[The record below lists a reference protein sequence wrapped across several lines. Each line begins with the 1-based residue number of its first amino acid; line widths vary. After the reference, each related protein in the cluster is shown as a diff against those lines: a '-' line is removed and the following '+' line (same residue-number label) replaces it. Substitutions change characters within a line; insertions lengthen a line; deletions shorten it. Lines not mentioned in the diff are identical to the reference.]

1 MLLYSDAA
9 TYFESK
15 KEVLKLLTFK
25 EIKTRSVILTL
36 KRPIKAKIAYIKEW
50 PILIIDLYTNEGIVG
65 RSYLQPYI
73 DKSLKYI
80 SSIIDDFSD
89 LLQNK
94 ELAPFDNFEL
104 MRQSLHFIGYEGLSL
119 AAVSGVDMAIWDA
132 VSKAAAKPLCCYLGG
147 TVGPVKA
154 YNSNG
159 LWLEKGDVLSKEAKL
174 LIEQGNFSA
183 IKMRLGRDSFN
194 DDLKAIE
201 LVKKAI
207 GIEVKLM
214 VDFNQCLS
222 LEEALNKCRALE
234 QFDLT
239 WIEEPLIYDN
249 LKGYSQLTRE
259 IKTPIQLGENFY
271 GPRELYKA
279 IEQKASDLVMPDF
292 MRIGGVTGWI
302 NSAAIAG
309 AGGIPISTHF
319 YPEVGSHVMR
329 VSQSAHWLE
338 WLDWADDILLDPFN
352 IKDGYVQIPNKPG
365 IGIEWNEKVINKH
378 LL

>member
-352 IKDGYVQIPNKPG
+352 IIDGYVQIPNKPG

>member
-1 MLLYSDAA
+1 M
-9 TYFESK
+9 
-15 KEVLKLLTFK
+15 LTFK
-25 EIKTRSVILTL
+25 EIRTRSVILTL
-36 KRPIKAKIAYIKEW
+36 KRPIKAKIAYIKKW
-50 PILIIDLYTNEGIVG
+50 PILLIDLYTNEGIIG
-65 RSYLQPYI
+65 KSYLQPYI

-80 SSIIDDFSD
+80 SSIIDDFNEV
-89 LLQNK
+89 LRNK
-94 ELAPFDNFEL
+94 ELAPYDNFEF

-119 AAVSGVDMAIWDA
+119 TAVSGVDMAIWDA
-132 VSKAAAKPLCCYLGG
+132 VSKAAAKPLCCFLGG

-159 LWLEKGDVLSKEAKL
+159 LWLENNDVLEKEAKL
-174 LIEQGNFSA
+174 LLEQGNFSA

-201 LVKKAI
+201 TVKKAI
-207 GIEVKLM
+207 GMEVELM

-234 QFDLT
+234 QFHLT

-279 IEQKASDLVMPDF
+279 LEQKASDLVMPDF

-309 AGGIPISTHF
+309 VGGIPISTHF

-338 WLDWADDILLDPFN
+338 WLDWADDVLLDPFKV
-352 IKDGYVQIPNKPG
+352 IDGHVQIPNKPG
-365 IGIEWNEKVINKH
+365 IGIEWNEKLVNKYCI
-378 LL
+378 

>member
-1 MLLYSDAA
+1 M
-9 TYFESK
+9 
-15 KEVLKLLTFK
+15 LTFK
-25 EIKTRSVILTL
+25 EVKTRSVILTL
-36 KRPIKAKIAYIKEW
+36 KRPIKAKIAYIKKW
-50 PILIIDLYTNEGIVG
+50 PILLVDLYTNEGIVG

-80 SSIIDDFSD
+80 SSIIDDFNEV
-89 LLQNK
+89 LRNK
-94 ELAPFDNFEL
+94 ELAPYDNFEL

-119 AAVSGVDMAIWDA
+119 TAVSGVDMAIWDA

-159 LWLEKGDVLSKEAKL
+159 LWLEKGNVLTKEAKL

-201 LVKKAI
+201 TVKKAI
-207 GIEVKLM
+207 GTEVKLM

-249 LKGYSQLTRE
+249 LQGYSQLTRE

-352 IKDGYVQIPNKPG
+352 IIDGYVQIPNKPG

>member
-1 MLLYSDAA
+1 MCIRDS
-9 TYFESK
+9 
-15 KEVLKLLTFK
+15 
-25 EIKTRSVILTL
+25 
-36 KRPIKAKIAYIKEW
+36 
-50 PILIIDLYTNEGIVG
+50 
-65 RSYLQPYI
+65 
-73 DKSLKYI
+73 
-80 SSIIDDFSD
+80 
-89 LLQNK
+89 
-94 ELAPFDNFEL
+94 
-104 MRQSLHFIGYEGLSL
+104 FIGYEGLSL
-119 AAVSGVDMAIWDA
+119 TAVSGVDMAIWDA
-132 VSKAAAKPLCCYLGG
+132 VSKAASQPLCCYLGG

-159 LWLEKGDVLSKEAKL
+159 LWLENGNVLSKEAKL

-194 DDLKAIE
+194 DDLRAIE
-201 LVKKAI
+201 TVKKTV
-207 GIEVKLM
+207 GTEVNLM

-222 LEEALNKCRALE
+222 LEEALNRCRVLD

-249 LKGYSQLTRE
+249 LEGYSQLTRE

-279 IEQKASDLVMPDF
+279 IEKKASDLVMPDF
-292 MRIGGVTGWI
+292 MRIGGVTGWMK
-302 NSAAIAG
+302 SAAIAG

-338 WLDWADDILLDPFN
+338 WLDWADEILLDPFDIAVPAIPIN
-352 IKDGYVQIPNKPG
+352 VESGVYVNSSFVLK
-365 IGIEWNEKVINKH
+365 K
-378 LL
+378 

>member
-352 IKDGYVQIPNKPG
+352 IKDGYVQIPKKPG

>member
-1 MLLYSDAA
+1 M
-9 TYFESK
+9 
-15 KEVLKLLTFK
+15 LTFK
-25 EIKTRSVILTL
+25 EVKTRSVILTL
-36 KRPIKAKIAYIKEW
+36 KRPIKAKIANIKKW
-50 PILIIDLYTNEGIVG
+50 PILLVDLYTNEGIVG

-80 SSIIDDFSD
+80 SSIIDDFND
-89 LLQNK
+89 VLRNK
-94 ELAPFDNFEL
+94 ELAPYDNFEL

-119 AAVSGVDMAIWDA
+119 TAVSGVDMAIWDA
-132 VSKAAAKPLCCYLGG
+132 VSKAASQPLCCYFGG

-159 LWLEKGDVLSKEAKL
+159 LWLEKGNVLSKEAKL

-201 LVKKAI
+201 TVKKTV
-207 GIEVKLM
+207 GTEVNLM

-222 LEEALNKCRALE
+222 LEEALNRCRVLD

-239 WIEEPLIYDN
+239 WIEEPIIYDN
-249 LKGYSQLTRE
+249 LEGYSQLTRE

-279 IEQKASDLVMPDF
+279 IEKKASDLVMPDF

-302 NSAAIAG
+302 KSAAIAG

-338 WLDWADDILLDPFN
+338 WLDWADEILLDPFD
-352 IKDGYVQIPNKPG
+352 IADGNVHIPNKPG
-365 IGIEWNEKVINKH
+365 IGIEWNEKVVNKYCI
-378 LL
+378 

>member
-1 MLLYSDAA
+1 M
-9 TYFESK
+9 
-15 KEVLKLLTFK
+15 LTFK
-25 EIKTRSVILTL
+25 EVKTRSIILTL

-50 PILIIDLYTNEGIVG
+50 PILLIDLYTNEGIVG

-73 DKSLKYI
+73 GKSLKYI
-80 SSIIDDFSD
+80 SSIIDDFNEV
-89 LLQNK
+89 LQNK
-94 ELAPFDNFEL
+94 KLAPYDNFEL
-104 MRQSLHFIGYEGLSL
+104 MRQSLHFIGYEGLSIT
-119 AAVSGVDMAIWDA
+119 AVSGVDMAIWDA
-132 VSKAAAKPLCCYLGG
+132 VSKAASQPLCCYLGG

-159 LWLEKGDVLSKEAKL
+159 LWLEKGNVLSKEAKFL
-174 LIEQGNFSA
+174 VEQGNFSA
-183 IKMRLGRDSFN
+183 IKMRLGRENYN

-201 LVKKAI
+201 TVKKAI
-207 GIEVKLM
+207 GTEVKLM

-222 LEEALNKCRALE
+222 LEEALNKCRVLD

-239 WIEEPLIYDN
+239 WIEEPLVYDN
-249 LKGYSQLTRE
+249 LEGYSQLTRE

-279 IEQKASDLVMPDF
+279 IEKKASNLVMPDF

-309 AGGIPISTHF
+309 TGGIPISTHF

-329 VSQSAHWLE
+329 VSQTAHWLE
-338 WLDWADDILLDPFN
+338 WLDWADDILLDPFTV
-352 IKDGYVQIPNKPG
+352 IDGHVQIPNKPG
-365 IGIEWNEKVINKH
+365 IGIEWNEKVVNKFRI
-378 LL
+378 